1 MGLRTRVLL
10 SMCSSFRALISS
22 RHFLDGSPSRNFTTL
37 SLFSFCL
44 VFVALPEMLGPYVGT
59 KSSLLAVQHGRR
71 SVVILFCMGTSS
83 LPGSPR
89 PSCSLFV
96 TLSSC
101 CKMLRVPVGTKSFL
115 AVQQWKDTL
124 CVN

>member
-71 SVVILFCMGTSS
+71 SVFWDHIKDDDDEEEGRWKSGSRFINIRCLRFCWWFATMI
-83 LPGSPR
+83 
-89 PSCSLFV
+89 F
-96 TLSSC
+96 
-101 CKMLRVPVGTKSFL
+101 
-115 AVQQWKDTL
+115 WHKDTTL
-124 CVN
+124 CL

>member
-1 MGLRTRVLL
+1 
-10 SMCSSFRALISS
+10 MCSSFRAWISS
-22 RHFLDGSPSRNFTTL
+22 RHFLDGSPSRNFSTL

-44 VFVALPEMLGPYVGT
+44 VPVALPEMLGPYLGT

-101 CKMLRVPVGTKSFL
+101 CKMLELPCCAAMERNSVL
-115 AVQQWKDTL
+115 
-124 CVN
+124 